1 MILRLSDSLSRG
13 LLVVVASVIGLW
25 LCFFSVRAAIA
36 RYGSEGTTA
45 KRLELAVRLE
55 PGNPAYWYALG
66 RFEQYN
72 LEQPDASAAREA
84 YRRAI
89 ALNPL
94 DTEAWLDLGT
104 AYELDGDV
112 AEARQAYLEAKKS
125 YPTSAEVSW
134 RYGNFLLRQGDQA
147 PAYAELRRAVEADP
161 RRAAAAFSRAYRAN
175 PNIDEIVTSVL
186 PEKPNVYVDVIN
198 EATSEKQLDV
208 AQAVWAR
215 LIDLHPRLSNRD
227 VEGLASELLRVGEP
241 EEARKVWDQG
251 VATMNLPPLLQLPD
265 SVVWD
270 PSFESESKGYSFNGY
285 SFAWHFQPIVQ
296 GVNIYLDKTEKV
308 SGRQSLRLTF
318 DGKHNPNLQ
327 AACTDAVVQP
337 NTIYHF
343 SGWIKTEGITSD
355 QGVGFRLR
363 AIEDPKS
370 PVLNTREIHGTNPW
384 TLLEA
389 TWTAGPDIHRIH
401 ICVTRDPSENP
412 EVRISGS
419 AWVDDVNLVPE
430 SAEHRKP

>member
-45 KRLELAVRLE
+45 KRLELAARLE
-55 PGNPAYWYALG
+55 PGNPAYWYSLG

-72 LEQPDASAAREA
+72 LEQPDATAAREA

-147 PAYAELRRAVEADP
+147 PAYSELRRAVEADP

-175 PNIDEIVTSVL
+175 PDVDELLRQLL
-186 PEKPNVYVDVIN
+186 PPKQSVYVDVIW
-198 EATSEKQLDV
+198 EALSEKQLAV
-208 AQAVWAR
+208 AKSVWAK
-215 LIDLHPRLSNRD
+215 LLELHPHLQKREVDFLVS
-227 VEGLASELLRVGEP
+227 ELIAASESAD
-241 EEARKVWDQG
+241 ARRVWDQG
-251 VATMNLPPLLQLPD
+251 ASTMNFPSLLQTTD

-270 PSFESESKGYSFNGY
+270 PSFETTLSGFIFSWNS
-285 SFAWHFQPIVQ
+285 SAIPIVR
-296 GVNIYLDKTEKV
+296 V
-308 SGRQSLRLTF
+308 
-318 DGKHNPNLQ
+318 
-327 AACTDAVVQP
+327 
-337 NTIYHF
+337 
-343 SGWIKTEGITSD
+343 
-355 QGVGFRLR
+355 
-363 AIEDPKS
+363 
-370 PVLNTREIHGTNPW
+370 
-384 TLLEA
+384 
-389 TWTAGPDIHRIH
+389 
-401 ICVTRDPSENP
+401 
-412 EVRISGS
+412 
-419 AWVDDVNLVPE
+419 
-430 SAEHRKP
+430 